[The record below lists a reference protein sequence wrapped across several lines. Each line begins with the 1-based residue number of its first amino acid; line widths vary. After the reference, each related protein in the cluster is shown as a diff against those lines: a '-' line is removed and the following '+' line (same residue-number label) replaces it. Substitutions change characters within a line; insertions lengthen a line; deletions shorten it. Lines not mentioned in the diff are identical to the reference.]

1 MSESDFRSDD
11 ARAEAG
17 QSAAADESVREGDP
31 GRIDE
36 DDMAAAEGLT
46 VDPEVRENYQEQME
60 RSTDLPGEGRIP

>member
-1 MSESDFRSDD
+1 MSETDFRSDD
-11 ARAEAG
+11 ARAEAER
-17 QSAAADESVREGDP
+17 AATADEAVTGRDP

-36 DDMAAAEGLT
+36 DAIQAAEGLT